1 MKNQFLAF
9 LLIFGAVFMIGCE
22 DDGPTP
28 AADTTNFQITIN
40 NEISLLAAKPFN
52 TPSNS
57 TDPGPIPV
65 SGVYYEIDFQA
76 RPGSRL
82 SFLSMLANSND
93 WFFAPGQNG
102 LNLFDAAGA
111 PVTGDITSEVRLYDA
126 GTEEEDP
133 TTIATVPDGGTT
145 GSPDDDN
152 TVRTQ
157 ETDVTRYLRAELSYS
172 SGSFTL
178 RLTRTDE
185 GVLTPGLVLVHAQDN
200 PLFMTGEADWG
211 NGLKEIAEAGMPGV
225 LYNYLA
231 EEAADGSP
239 VRLSV
244 STTPFSPGLVYA
256 FKADEMDPLFTQG
269 EAAIA
274 GSGIEALA
282 EDGNNEGVFT
292 YLQGLGLPV
301 AKANEAGGIGPGGAF
316 TFNLDVPEGYKLG
329 FVTMFV
335 EANDWFLSFNNNGVE
350 LFETDGSPKSGVG
363 YSIQSYLFDAG
374 TEEDQSVGFG
384 DGQPMRQAGP
394 NTGAT
399 DPNTTIRRVM
409 EINDIQYGKGTISSA
424 PGVVYIDDE
433 RGGYNLISIDI
444 QAN

>member
-1 MKNQFLAF
+1 MKNQILAAI
-9 LLIFGAVFMIGCE
+9 LVLGAVFMTACE

-28 AADTTNFQITIN
+28 APDTTNFQITLN
-40 NEISLLAAKPFN
+40 NEISLLAAQAFN

-57 TDPGPIPV
+57 MDPGPIPV
-65 SGVYYEIDFQA
+65 SDVYYEIDFQA

-82 SFLSMLANSND
+82 SFLTMLANSND

-102 LNLFDAAGA
+102 LDLFDAAGA

-133 TTIATVPDGGTT
+133 STIATVPDGGTA
-145 GSPDDDN
+145 GSPDDD
-152 TVRTQ
+152 TSIRTQ
-157 ETDVTRYLRAELSYS
+157 ETDVARYLRAELSYS
-172 SGSFTL
+172 SEGFTL

-185 GVLTPGLVLVHAQDN
+185 GVLTPGLLLVHAQDN
-200 PLFMTGEADWG
+200 PLFTTGEADRG

-225 LYNYLA
+225 LYNYLT

-239 VRLSV
+239 LRLSV
-244 STTPFSPGLVYA
+244 STTPFSPGIVYA

-269 EAAIA
+269 DAAKP
-274 GSGIEALA
+274 GSGLEELA
-282 EDGNNEGVFT
+282 EDGSNEGVYT

-316 TFNLDVPEGYKLG
+316 TFSLDVPAGYKLG
-329 FVTMFV
+329 YATMFV
-335 EANDWFLSFNNNGVE
+335 EANDWFLSYNNSGIDLFDANGA
-350 LFETDGSPKSGVG
+350 PISGEG
-363 YSIQSYLFDAG
+363 INLKSYLYDAG
-374 TEEDQSVGFG
+374 TEEDQVVGFG
-384 DGQPMRQAGP
+384 DGQPMRQSGP
-394 NTGAT
+394 NIGAA

-409 EINDIQYGKGTISSA
+409 EINDVQYGKGLISTA
-424 PGVVYIDDE
+424 PGVADSNDE
-433 RGGYNLISIDI
+433 RGGYNLMSIDI